1 MKLKYNLIAIA
12 LLGFSFSSCSDF
24 LEQNPQTDLS
34 ENDFYK
40 TADDILSAVNGAYS
54 SLQEGDIYGNWYVF
68 GEIPSDNTRNQ
79 LSGSVTTQNEF
90 DQFYIDTQNSMI
102 ASFWKAAYKVINR
115 TNTVLGRI
123 DGIEINA
130 ELANRYKLECKFI
143 RALMYF
149 NLVRVYGD
157 VPLVLK
163 EISISE
169 SYDILR
175 EPKENVYNQIIADLK
190 EAQGLPVSYS
200 TAEDGRATQG
210 AAKALLA
217 DVYMTL
223 HKYAEAETILAE
235 IINSGRYSLLENTPG
250 SLNIDGYKNVFSPVN
265 HNSKEGIFEIQ
276 FLKGGYGEGSNYA
289 NNFAPENSGTNV
301 VAVGGTGGNNIPEMD
316 IYNAYEEGDLRRDF
330 SMSLGYYDNRKN
342 NEWVES
348 RYVCKFMDVPYQN
361 NDASNNYPVIRY
373 AEVLLNYAEA
383 VYERDDAISDDD
395 LNISLNLV
403 RNRINKSMPKLSN
416 NLVTANGLNMREE
429 IRRERTVELFNEG
442 FRIDDL
448 KRWKTAETE
457 MPKDFL
463 GIKWTGTEYATKW
476 PNVSYAKNSDGYII
490 LETGRKWESK
500 HYLYPLPTD
509 QLQLNPNLKQ
519 NPGWG
524 E

>member
-102 ASFWKAAYKVINR
+102 ANFWKAAYKVINR
-115 TNTVLGRI
+115 TNTILGRI
-123 DGIEINA
+123 DGIEINT

-190 EAQGLPVSYS
+190 EAQDLPVSYS

-217 DVYMTL
+217 NVYMTL

-373 AEVLLNYAEA
+373 ADVILMYAEA
-383 VYERDDAISDDD
+383 
-395 LNISLNLV
+395 LNQ
-403 RNRINKSMPKLSN
+403 
-416 NLVTANGLNMREE
+416 NG
-429 IRRERTVELFNEG
+429 
-442 FRIDDL
+442 
-448 KRWKTAETE
+448 KTAEACKYLNMTRRRGFGYQTTE
-457 MPKDFL
+457 TSPVDLQTTDKAQFALMVDQERRVELAFENHRWFDL
-463 GIKWTGTEYATKW
+463 IR
-476 PNVSYAKNSDGYII
+476 
-490 LETGRKWESK
+490 TGRAVEVMRSKGFSLNETNLICPIPQKQIDVNPKLTQNDYRIESR
-500 HYLYPLPTD
+500 
-509 QLQLNPNLKQ
+509 N
-519 NPGWG
+519 
-524 E
+524 

>member
-40 TADDILSAVNGAYS
+40 TADDILSAVNGVYS

-102 ASFWKAAYKVINR
+102 ANFWKAAYKVINR

-123 DGIEINA
+123 DGIEINT

-175 EPKENVYNQIIADLK
+175 EPKENVYNQISADLK
-190 EAQGLPVSYS
+190 EAQDLPVSYS

-217 DVYMTL
+217 NVYMTL

-235 IINSGRYSLLENTPG
+235 IINSGQYSLLENTPG

-373 AEVLLNYAEA
+373 ADVILMYAEA
-383 VYERDDAISDDD
+383 
-395 LNISLNLV
+395 LNQ
-403 RNRINKSMPKLSN
+403 
-416 NLVTANGLNMREE
+416 NG
-429 IRRERTVELFNEG
+429 
-442 FRIDDL
+442 
-448 KRWKTAETE
+448 KTAEACKYLNMTRRRGFGYQTTE
-457 MPKDFL
+457 TSPVDLQTTDKAQFALMVEQERRVELAFENHRWFDL
-463 GIKWTGTEYATKW
+463 IR
-476 PNVSYAKNSDGYII
+476 
-490 LETGRKWESK
+490 TGRAVEVMKSKGFSLNETNLICPIPQKQIDVNPKLTQNDYRIESR
-500 HYLYPLPTD
+500 
-509 QLQLNPNLKQ
+509 N
-519 NPGWG
+519 
-524 E
+524 

>member
-102 ASFWKAAYKVINR
+102 ANFWKAAYKVINR
-115 TNTVLGRI
+115 TNTILGRI
-123 DGIEINA
+123 DGIEINTK
-130 ELANRYKLECKFI
+130 LANRYKLECKFI

-190 EAQGLPVSYS
+190 EAQDLPVSYS

-217 DVYMTL
+217 NVYMTL

-373 AEVLLNYAEA
+373 ADVILMYAEA
-383 VYERDDAISDDD
+383 
-395 LNISLNLV
+395 LNQ
-403 RNRINKSMPKLSN
+403 
-416 NLVTANGLNMREE
+416 NG
-429 IRRERTVELFNEG
+429 
-442 FRIDDL
+442 
-448 KRWKTAETE
+448 KTAEACKYLNMTRRRGFGYQTTE
-457 MPKDFL
+457 TSPVDLQTTDKAQFALMVEQERRVELAFENHRWFDL
-463 GIKWTGTEYATKW
+463 IR
-476 PNVSYAKNSDGYII
+476 
-490 LETGRKWESK
+490 TGRAVEVMRSKGFSLNETNLICPIPQKQIDVNPKLTQNDYRIESR
-500 HYLYPLPTD
+500 
-509 QLQLNPNLKQ
+509 N
-519 NPGWG
+519 
-524 E
+524 

>member
-217 DVYMTL
+217 NVYMTL

-373 AEVLLNYAEA
+373 ADVILMYAEA
-383 VYERDDAISDDD
+383 
-395 LNISLNLV
+395 LNQ
-403 RNRINKSMPKLSN
+403 
-416 NLVTANGLNMREE
+416 NG
-429 IRRERTVELFNEG
+429 
-442 FRIDDL
+442 
-448 KRWKTAETE
+448 KTAEACKYLNMTRRRGFGYQTTE
-457 MPKDFL
+457 TSPVDLQTTDKAQFALMVEQERRVELAFENHRWFDL
-463 GIKWTGTEYATKW
+463 IR
-476 PNVSYAKNSDGYII
+476 
-490 LETGRKWESK
+490 TGRAVEVMRSKGFSLNETNLICPIPQKQIDVNPKLTQNDYRIESR
-500 HYLYPLPTD
+500 
-509 QLQLNPNLKQ
+509 N
-519 NPGWG
+519 
-524 E
+524 

>member
-12 LLGFSFSSCSDF
+12 LLGFSISSCSDF

-102 ASFWKAAYKVINR
+102 ANFWKAAYKVINR
-115 TNTVLGRI
+115 TNTILGRI
-123 DGIEINA
+123 DGIEINT

-190 EAQGLPVSYS
+190 EAQDLPVSYS

-217 DVYMTL
+217 NVYMTL

-373 AEVLLNYAEA
+373 ADVILMYAEA
-383 VYERDDAISDDD
+383 
-395 LNISLNLV
+395 LNQ
-403 RNRINKSMPKLSN
+403 
-416 NLVTANGLNMREE
+416 NG
-429 IRRERTVELFNEG
+429 
-442 FRIDDL
+442 
-448 KRWKTAETE
+448 KTAEACKYLNMTRRRGFGYQTTE
-457 MPKDFL
+457 TSPVDLQTTDKAQFALMVEQERRVELAFENHRWFDL
-463 GIKWTGTEYATKW
+463 IR
-476 PNVSYAKNSDGYII
+476 
-490 LETGRKWESK
+490 TGRAVEVMRSKGFSLNETNLICPIPQKQIDVNPKLTQNDYRIESR
-500 HYLYPLPTD
+500 
-509 QLQLNPNLKQ
+509 N
-519 NPGWG
+519 
-524 E
+524 

>member
-40 TADDILSAVNGAYS
+40 TADDILSAVNGVYS

-102 ASFWKAAYKVINR
+102 ANFWKAAYKVINR

-123 DGIEINA
+123 DGIDINA
-130 ELANRYKLECKFI
+130 DLANRYKLECKFI

-190 EAQGLPVSYS
+190 EAQGLPVSYP

-348 RYVCKFMDVPYQN
+348 RYVCKYMDVPYQN

-373 AEVLLNYAEA
+373 ADVILMYAEA
-383 VYERDDAISDDD
+383 
-395 LNISLNLV
+395 LNQ
-403 RNRINKSMPKLSN
+403 
-416 NLVTANGLNMREE
+416 NG
-429 IRRERTVELFNEG
+429 
-442 FRIDDL
+442 
-448 KRWKTAETE
+448 KTAEACKYLNMTRRRGFGYQTTE
-457 MPKDFL
+457 TSPVDLQTTDKAQFSLMVEQERRVELAFENHRWFDL
-463 GIKWTGTEYATKW
+463 IR
-476 PNVSYAKNSDGYII
+476 
-490 LETGRKWESK
+490 TGRAVEVMRSKGFSLNETNLICPIPQKQIDVNPKLTQNDYRIESR
-500 HYLYPLPTD
+500 
-509 QLQLNPNLKQ
+509 N
-519 NPGWG
+519 
-524 E
+524 

>member
-12 LLGFSFSSCSDF
+12 LLGFSFSSCNDF

-54 SLQEGDIYGNWYVF
+54 SLQENDIYGNWYVF

-102 ASFWKAAYKVINR
+102 ANFWKAAYKVINR

-123 DGIEINA
+123 DGIDINA
-130 ELANRYKLECKFI
+130 DLANRYKLECKFI

-190 EAQGLPVSYS
+190 EAQGLPVSYP

-348 RYVCKFMDVPYQN
+348 RYVCKYMDVPYQN

-373 AEVLLNYAEA
+373 ADVILMYAEA
-383 VYERDDAISDDD
+383 
-395 LNISLNLV
+395 LNQ
-403 RNRINKSMPKLSN
+403 
-416 NLVTANGLNMREE
+416 NG
-429 IRRERTVELFNEG
+429 
-442 FRIDDL
+442 
-448 KRWKTAETE
+448 KTAEACKYLNMTRRRGFGYQTTE
-457 MPKDFL
+457 TSPVDLQTTDKAQFSLMVEQERRVELAFENHRWFDL
-463 GIKWTGTEYATKW
+463 IR
-476 PNVSYAKNSDGYII
+476 
-490 LETGRKWESK
+490 TGRAVEVMRSKGFSLNETNLICPIPQKQIDVNPKLTQNDYRIESR
-500 HYLYPLPTD
+500 
-509 QLQLNPNLKQ
+509 N
-519 NPGWG
+519 
-524 E
+524 

>member
-102 ASFWKAAYKVINR
+102 ANFWKAAYKVINR
-115 TNTVLGRI
+115 TNTILGRI
-123 DGIEINA
+123 DGIEINT

-190 EAQGLPVSYS
+190 EAQDLPVSYS

-217 DVYMTL
+217 NVYMTL

-330 SMSLGYYDNRKN
+330 SMPLGYYDNRKN

-373 AEVLLNYAEA
+373 ADVILMYAEA
-383 VYERDDAISDDD
+383 
-395 LNISLNLV
+395 LNQ
-403 RNRINKSMPKLSN
+403 
-416 NLVTANGLNMREE
+416 NG
-429 IRRERTVELFNEG
+429 
-442 FRIDDL
+442 
-448 KRWKTAETE
+448 KTAEACKYLNMTRRRGFGYQTTE
-457 MPKDFL
+457 TSPVDLQTTDKAQFALMVEQERRVELAFENHRWFDL
-463 GIKWTGTEYATKW
+463 IR
-476 PNVSYAKNSDGYII
+476 
-490 LETGRKWESK
+490 TGRAVEVMRSKGFSLNETNLICPIPQKQIDVNPKLTQNDYRIESR
-500 HYLYPLPTD
+500 
-509 QLQLNPNLKQ
+509 N
-519 NPGWG
+519 
-524 E
+524 

>member
-102 ASFWKAAYKVINR
+102 ANFWKAAYKVINR
-115 TNTVLGRI
+115 TNTILGRI
-123 DGIEINA
+123 DGIEINT

-190 EAQGLPVSYS
+190 EAQDLPVSYS

-210 AAKALLA
+210 ATKALLA
-217 DVYMTL
+217 NVYMTL

-373 AEVLLNYAEA
+373 ADVILMYAEA
-383 VYERDDAISDDD
+383 
-395 LNISLNLV
+395 LNQ
-403 RNRINKSMPKLSN
+403 
-416 NLVTANGLNMREE
+416 NG
-429 IRRERTVELFNEG
+429 
-442 FRIDDL
+442 
-448 KRWKTAETE
+448 KTAEACKYLNMTRRRGFGYQTTE
-457 MPKDFL
+457 TSPVDLQTTDKAQFALMVEQERRVELAFENHRWFDL
-463 GIKWTGTEYATKW
+463 IR
-476 PNVSYAKNSDGYII
+476 
-490 LETGRKWESK
+490 TGRAVEVMRSKGFSLNETNLICPIPQKQIDVNPKLTQNDYRIESR
-500 HYLYPLPTD
+500 
-509 QLQLNPNLKQ
+509 N
-519 NPGWG
+519 
-524 E
+524 

>member
-54 SLQEGDIYGNWYVF
+54 SLQENDIYGNWYVF

-102 ASFWKAAYKVINR
+102 ANFWKAAYKTINR

-163 EISISE
+163 EIGISE

-175 EPKENVYNQIIADLK
+175 EPKENVYNQIISDLK
-190 EAQGLPVSYS
+190 EAQALPVSYS

-217 DVYMTL
+217 EVYMTL

-250 SLNIDGYKNVFSPVN
+250 SLNIDGYKDVFSPIN

-276 FLKGGYGEGSNYA
+276 FLKGGYEEGSNYT

-373 AEVLLNYAEA
+373 ADVILMYAEA
-383 VYERDDAISDDD
+383 
-395 LNISLNLV
+395 LNQ
-403 RNRINKSMPKLSN
+403 
-416 NLVTANGLNMREE
+416 NG
-429 IRRERTVELFNEG
+429 
-442 FRIDDL
+442 
-448 KRWKTAETE
+448 KTAEACKYLNMTRRRGFGYQTTE
-457 MPKDFL
+457 TSPVDLQTTDKAQFALMVEQERRVELAFENHRWFDL
-463 GIKWTGTEYATKW
+463 IR
-476 PNVSYAKNSDGYII
+476 
-490 LETGRKWESK
+490 TGRAVEVMKSKGFSLNETNLICPIPQKQIDVNPKLTQNDYKIESR
-500 HYLYPLPTD
+500 
-509 QLQLNPNLKQ
+509 N
-519 NPGWG
+519 
-524 E
+524 

>member
-102 ASFWKAAYKVINR
+102 ANFWKAAYKVINR
-115 TNTVLGRI
+115 TNTILGRI
-123 DGIEINA
+123 DGIEINT

-373 AEVLLNYAEA
+373 ADVILMYAEA
-383 VYERDDAISDDD
+383 
-395 LNISLNLV
+395 LNQ
-403 RNRINKSMPKLSN
+403 
-416 NLVTANGLNMREE
+416 NG
-429 IRRERTVELFNEG
+429 
-442 FRIDDL
+442 
-448 KRWKTAETE
+448 KTAEACKYLNMTRRRGFGYQTTE
-457 MPKDFL
+457 TSPVDLQTTDKAQFALMVEQERRVELAFENHRWFDL
-463 GIKWTGTEYATKW
+463 IR
-476 PNVSYAKNSDGYII
+476 
-490 LETGRKWESK
+490 TGRAVEVMKSKGFSLNETNLICPIPQKQIDVNPKLTQNDYKIESR
-500 HYLYPLPTD
+500 
-509 QLQLNPNLKQ
+509 N
-519 NPGWG
+519 
-524 E
+524 

>member
-12 LLGFSFSSCSDF
+12 LLGFSFSSCSDI

-102 ASFWKAAYKVINR
+102 ANFWKAAYKVINR
-115 TNTVLGRI
+115 TNTILGRI
-123 DGIEINA
+123 DGIEINT

-190 EAQGLPVSYS
+190 EAQDLPVSYS

-217 DVYMTL
+217 NVYMTL

-373 AEVLLNYAEA
+373 ADVILMYAEA
-383 VYERDDAISDDD
+383 
-395 LNISLNLV
+395 LNQ
-403 RNRINKSMPKLSN
+403 
-416 NLVTANGLNMREE
+416 NG
-429 IRRERTVELFNEG
+429 
-442 FRIDDL
+442 
-448 KRWKTAETE
+448 KTAEACKYLNMTRRRGFGYQTTE
-457 MPKDFL
+457 TSPVDLQTTDKAQFALMVEQERRVELAFENHRWFDL
-463 GIKWTGTEYATKW
+463 IR
-476 PNVSYAKNSDGYII
+476 
-490 LETGRKWESK
+490 TGRAVEVMRSKGFSLNETNLICPIPQKQIDVNPKLTQNDYRIESR
-500 HYLYPLPTD
+500 
-509 QLQLNPNLKQ
+509 N
-519 NPGWG
+519 
-524 E
+524 

>member
-54 SLQEGDIYGNWYVF
+54 SLQAGDIYGNRYVF
-68 GEIPSDNTRNQ
+68 GATPSDNTPNQ

-102 ASFWKAAYKVINR
+102 ANFWKAAYKVINR
-115 TNTVLGRI
+115 TNTILGRI
-123 DGIEINA
+123 DGIEINT

-190 EAQGLPVSYS
+190 EAQDLPVSYS

-217 DVYMTL
+217 NVYMTL

-373 AEVLLNYAEA
+373 ADVILMYAEA
-383 VYERDDAISDDD
+383 
-395 LNISLNLV
+395 LNQ
-403 RNRINKSMPKLSN
+403 
-416 NLVTANGLNMREE
+416 NG
-429 IRRERTVELFNEG
+429 
-442 FRIDDL
+442 
-448 KRWKTAETE
+448 KTAEACKYLNMTRRRGFGYQTTE
-457 MPKDFL
+457 TSPVDLQTTDKAQFALMVEQERRVELAFENHRWFDL
-463 GIKWTGTEYATKW
+463 IR
-476 PNVSYAKNSDGYII
+476 
-490 LETGRKWESK
+490 TGRAVEVMRSKGFSLNETNLICPIPQKQIDVNPKLTQNDYRIESR
-500 HYLYPLPTD
+500 
-509 QLQLNPNLKQ
+509 N
-519 NPGWG
+519 
-524 E
+524 

>member
-40 TADDILSAVNGAYS
+40 TADDILSAVNGVYS

-102 ASFWKAAYKVINR
+102 ANFWKAAYKVINR

-123 DGIEINA
+123 DGIEINT

-190 EAQGLPVSYS
+190 EAQDLPVSYS

-217 DVYMTL
+217 NVYMTL

-235 IINSGRYSLLENTPG
+235 IINSGQYSLLENTPG

-373 AEVLLNYAEA
+373 ADVILMYAEA
-383 VYERDDAISDDD
+383 
-395 LNISLNLV
+395 LNQ
-403 RNRINKSMPKLSN
+403 
-416 NLVTANGLNMREE
+416 NG
-429 IRRERTVELFNEG
+429 
-442 FRIDDL
+442 
-448 KRWKTAETE
+448 KTAEACKYLNMTRRRGFGYQTTE
-457 MPKDFL
+457 TSPVDLQTTDKAQFALMVEQERRVELAFENHRWFDL
-463 GIKWTGTEYATKW
+463 IR
-476 PNVSYAKNSDGYII
+476 
-490 LETGRKWESK
+490 TGRAVEVMRSKGFSLNETNLICPIPQKQIDVNPKLTQNDYRIESR
-500 HYLYPLPTD
+500 
-509 QLQLNPNLKQ
+509 N
-519 NPGWG
+519 
-524 E
+524 

>member
-68 GEIPSDNTRNQ
+68 GEIPSDKTRNQ

-102 ASFWKAAYKVINR
+102 ANFWKAAYKVINR
-115 TNTVLGRI
+115 TNTILGRI
-123 DGIEINA
+123 DGIEINT

-190 EAQGLPVSYS
+190 EAQDLPVSYS

-217 DVYMTL
+217 NVYMTL

-373 AEVLLNYAEA
+373 ADVILMYAEA
-383 VYERDDAISDDD
+383 
-395 LNISLNLV
+395 LNQ
-403 RNRINKSMPKLSN
+403 
-416 NLVTANGLNMREE
+416 NG
-429 IRRERTVELFNEG
+429 
-442 FRIDDL
+442 
-448 KRWKTAETE
+448 KTAEACKYLNMTRRRGFGYQTTE
-457 MPKDFL
+457 TSPVDLQTTDKAQFALMVEQERRVELAFENHRWFDL
-463 GIKWTGTEYATKW
+463 IR
-476 PNVSYAKNSDGYII
+476 
-490 LETGRKWESK
+490 TGRAVEVMRSKGFSLNETNLICPIPQKQIDVNPKLTQNDYRIESR
-500 HYLYPLPTD
+500 
-509 QLQLNPNLKQ
+509 N
-519 NPGWG
+519 
-524 E
+524 

>member
-40 TADDILSAVNGAYS
+40 TADDILSAVNGVYS

-102 ASFWKAAYKVINR
+102 ANFWKAAYKVINR

-123 DGIEINA
+123 DGIEINT

-190 EAQGLPVSYS
+190 EAQDLPVSYS
-200 TAEDGRATQG
+200 KAEDGRATQG

-217 DVYMTL
+217 NVYMTL

-373 AEVLLNYAEA
+373 ADVILMYAEA
-383 VYERDDAISDDD
+383 
-395 LNISLNLV
+395 LNQ
-403 RNRINKSMPKLSN
+403 
-416 NLVTANGLNMREE
+416 NG
-429 IRRERTVELFNEG
+429 
-442 FRIDDL
+442 
-448 KRWKTAETE
+448 KTAEACKYLNMTRRRGFGYQTTE
-457 MPKDFL
+457 TSPVDLQTTDKAQFALMVEQERRVELAFENHRWFDL
-463 GIKWTGTEYATKW
+463 IR
-476 PNVSYAKNSDGYII
+476 
-490 LETGRKWESK
+490 TGRAVEVMRSKGFSLNETNLICPIPQKQIDVNPKLTQNDYRIESR
-500 HYLYPLPTD
+500 
-509 QLQLNPNLKQ
+509 N
-519 NPGWG
+519 
-524 E
+524 

>member
-40 TADDILSAVNGAYS
+40 TADDILSAVNGVYS

-102 ASFWKAAYKVINR
+102 ANFWKAAYKVINR

-123 DGIEINA
+123 DGIEINT

-190 EAQGLPVSYS
+190 EAQDLPVSYS

-217 DVYMTL
+217 NVYMTL

-348 RYVCKFMDVPYQN
+348 RYVCKLMDVPYQN

-373 AEVLLNYAEA
+373 ADVILMYAEA
-383 VYERDDAISDDD
+383 
-395 LNISLNLV
+395 LNQ
-403 RNRINKSMPKLSN
+403 
-416 NLVTANGLNMREE
+416 NG
-429 IRRERTVELFNEG
+429 
-442 FRIDDL
+442 
-448 KRWKTAETE
+448 KTAEACKYLNMTRRRGFGYQTTE
-457 MPKDFL
+457 TSPVDLQTTDKAQFALMVEQERRVELAFENHRWFDL
-463 GIKWTGTEYATKW
+463 IR
-476 PNVSYAKNSDGYII
+476 
-490 LETGRKWESK
+490 TGRAVEVMRSKGFSLNETNLICPIPQKQIDVNPKLTQNDYRIESR
-500 HYLYPLPTD
+500 
-509 QLQLNPNLKQ
+509 N
-519 NPGWG
+519 
-524 E
+524 

>member
-1 MKLKYNLIAIA
+1 MKTISTKR
-12 LLGFSFSSCSDF
+12 
-24 LEQNPQTDLS
+24 
-34 ENDFYK
+34 
-40 TADDILSAVNGAYS
+40 DDILSAVNGVYS

-102 ASFWKAAYKVINR
+102 ANFWKAAYKVINR

-123 DGIEINA
+123 DGIEINT

-190 EAQGLPVSYS
+190 EAQDLPVSYS

-217 DVYMTL
+217 NVYMTL

-373 AEVLLNYAEA
+373 ADVILMYAEA
-383 VYERDDAISDDD
+383 
-395 LNISLNLV
+395 LNQ
-403 RNRINKSMPKLSN
+403 
-416 NLVTANGLNMREE
+416 NG
-429 IRRERTVELFNEG
+429 
-442 FRIDDL
+442 
-448 KRWKTAETE
+448 KTAEACKYLNMTRRRGFGYQTTE
-457 MPKDFL
+457 TSPVDLQTTDKAQFALMVEQERRVELAFENHRWFDL
-463 GIKWTGTEYATKW
+463 IR
-476 PNVSYAKNSDGYII
+476 
-490 LETGRKWESK
+490 TGRAVEVMRSKGFSLNETNLICPIPQKQIDVNPKLTQNDYRIESR
-500 HYLYPLPTD
+500 
-509 QLQLNPNLKQ
+509 N
-519 NPGWG
+519 
-524 E
+524 

>member
-40 TADDILSAVNGAYS
+40 TADDILSAVNGVYS

-102 ASFWKAAYKVINR
+102 ANFWKAAYKVINR

-123 DGIEINA
+123 DGIEINT

-190 EAQGLPVSYS
+190 EAQDLPVSYS

-217 DVYMTL
+217 NVYMTL

-235 IINSGRYSLLENTPG
+235 IINSGQYSLLENTPG

-373 AEVLLNYAEA
+373 ADVILMYAEA
-383 VYERDDAISDDD
+383 
-395 LNISLNLV
+395 LNQ
-403 RNRINKSMPKLSN
+403 
-416 NLVTANGLNMREE
+416 NG
-429 IRRERTVELFNEG
+429 
-442 FRIDDL
+442 
-448 KRWKTAETE
+448 KTAEACKYLNMTRRRGFGYQTTE
-457 MPKDFL
+457 TSSVDLQTTDKAQFALMVEQERRVELAFENHRWFDL
-463 GIKWTGTEYATKW
+463 IR
-476 PNVSYAKNSDGYII
+476 
-490 LETGRKWESK
+490 TGRAVEVMRSKGFSLNETNLICPIPQKQIDVNPKLTQNDYRIESR
-500 HYLYPLPTD
+500 
-509 QLQLNPNLKQ
+509 N
-519 NPGWG
+519 
-524 E
+524 

>member
-24 LEQNPQTDLS
+24 LEQNPQTNLS

-102 ASFWKAAYKVINR
+102 ANFWKAAYKVINR
-115 TNTVLGRI
+115 TNTILGRI
-123 DGIEINA
+123 DGIEINT

-190 EAQGLPVSYS
+190 EAQDLPVSYS

-217 DVYMTL
+217 NVYMTL

-373 AEVLLNYAEA
+373 ADVILMYAEA
-383 VYERDDAISDDD
+383 
-395 LNISLNLV
+395 LNQ
-403 RNRINKSMPKLSN
+403 
-416 NLVTANGLNMREE
+416 NG
-429 IRRERTVELFNEG
+429 
-442 FRIDDL
+442 
-448 KRWKTAETE
+448 KTAEACKYLNMTRRRGFGYQTTE
-457 MPKDFL
+457 TSPVDLQTTDKAQFALMVEQERRVELAFENHRWFDL
-463 GIKWTGTEYATKW
+463 IR
-476 PNVSYAKNSDGYII
+476 
-490 LETGRKWESK
+490 TGRAVEVMRSKGFSLNETNLICPIPQKQIDVNPKLTQNDYRIESR
-500 HYLYPLPTD
+500 
-509 QLQLNPNLKQ
+509 N
-519 NPGWG
+519 
-524 E
+524 

>member
-40 TADDILSAVNGAYS
+40 TADDILSAVNGVYS

-102 ASFWKAAYKVINR
+102 ANFWKAAYKVINR

-123 DGIEINA
+123 DGIEINT

-190 EAQGLPVSYS
+190 EAQDLPVSYS

-217 DVYMTL
+217 NVYMTL

-373 AEVLLNYAEA
+373 ADVILMYAEA
-383 VYERDDAISDDD
+383 
-395 LNISLNLV
+395 LNQ
-403 RNRINKSMPKLSN
+403 
-416 NLVTANGLNMREE
+416 NG
-429 IRRERTVELFNEG
+429 
-442 FRIDDL
+442 
-448 KRWKTAETE
+448 KTAEACKYLNMTRRRGFGYQTTE
-457 MPKDFL
+457 TSPVDLQTTDKAQFALMVEQERRVELAFENHRWFDL
-463 GIKWTGTEYATKW
+463 IR
-476 PNVSYAKNSDGYII
+476 
-490 LETGRKWESK
+490 TGRAVEVMRSKGFSLNETNLICPIPQKQIDVNPKLTQNDYRIESR
-500 HYLYPLPTD
+500 T
-509 QLQLNPNLKQ
+509 
-519 NPGWG
+519 
-524 E
+524 

>member
-40 TADDILSAVNGAYS
+40 TADDILSAVNGVYS

-102 ASFWKAAYKVINR
+102 ANFWKAAYKVINR

-123 DGIEINA
+123 DGIEINT

-190 EAQGLPVSYS
+190 EAQDLPVSYS

-217 DVYMTL
+217 NVYMTL
-223 HKYAEAETILAE
+223 HKYAEAETILTE

-373 AEVLLNYAEA
+373 ADVILMYAEA
-383 VYERDDAISDDD
+383 
-395 LNISLNLV
+395 LNQ
-403 RNRINKSMPKLSN
+403 
-416 NLVTANGLNMREE
+416 NG
-429 IRRERTVELFNEG
+429 
-442 FRIDDL
+442 
-448 KRWKTAETE
+448 KTAEACKYLNMTRRRGFGYQTTE
-457 MPKDFL
+457 TSPVDLQTTDKAQFALMVEQERRVELAFENHRWFDL
-463 GIKWTGTEYATKW
+463 IR
-476 PNVSYAKNSDGYII
+476 
-490 LETGRKWESK
+490 TGRAVEVMRSKGFSLNETNLICPIPQKQIDVNPKLTQNDYRIESR
-500 HYLYPLPTD
+500 
-509 QLQLNPNLKQ
+509 N
-519 NPGWG
+519 
-524 E
+524 

>member
-102 ASFWKAAYKVINR
+102 ANFWKAAYKVINR
-115 TNTVLGRI
+115 TNTILGRI
-123 DGIEINA
+123 DGIEINT

-190 EAQGLPVSYS
+190 EAQDLPVSYS

-217 DVYMTL
+217 NVYMTL

-373 AEVLLNYAEA
+373 ADVILMYAEA
-383 VYERDDAISDDD
+383 
-395 LNISLNLV
+395 LNQ
-403 RNRINKSMPKLSN
+403 
-416 NLVTANGLNMREE
+416 NG
-429 IRRERTVELFNEG
+429 
-442 FRIDDL
+442 
-448 KRWKTAETE
+448 KTAEACKYLNMTRRRGFGYQTTE
-457 MPKDFL
+457 TSPVDLQTTDKAQFALMVEQERRVELAFENHRWFDL
-463 GIKWTGTEYATKW
+463 IR
-476 PNVSYAKNSDGYII
+476 
-490 LETGRKWESK
+490 TGRAVEVMRSKGFSLNETNLSCPIPQKQIDVNPKLTQNDYRIESR
-500 HYLYPLPTD
+500 
-509 QLQLNPNLKQ
+509 N
-519 NPGWG
+519 
-524 E
+524 

>member
-40 TADDILSAVNGAYS
+40 TADDILSAGNGAYS

-250 SLNIDGYKNVFSPVN
+250 SLNIDGYKNVVSPVN

-373 AEVLLNYAEA
+373 ADVILMYAEA
-383 VYERDDAISDDD
+383 
-395 LNISLNLV
+395 LNQ
-403 RNRINKSMPKLSN
+403 
-416 NLVTANGLNMREE
+416 NG
-429 IRRERTVELFNEG
+429 
-442 FRIDDL
+442 
-448 KRWKTAETE
+448 KTAEACKYLNMTRRRGFGYQTTE
-457 MPKDFL
+457 TSPVDLQTTDKAQFALMVEQERRVELAFENHRWFDL
-463 GIKWTGTEYATKW
+463 IR
-476 PNVSYAKNSDGYII
+476 
-490 LETGRKWESK
+490 TGRAVEVMKSKGFSLNETNLICPIPQKQIDVNPKLTQNDYKIESR
-500 HYLYPLPTD
+500 
-509 QLQLNPNLKQ
+509 N
-519 NPGWG
+519 
-524 E
+524 

>member
-12 LLGFSFSSCSDF
+12 CLGFSFSSCSDF

-40 TADDILSAVNGAYS
+40 TADDIASAVNGAYS
-54 SLQEGDIYGNWYVF
+54 SLQESDIYGNWYVF

-102 ASFWKAAYKVINR
+102 ANFWKATYKVINR

-169 SYDILR
+169 SYEILR

-223 HKYAEAETILAE
+223 HKYTEAETILAE

-373 AEVLLNYAEA
+373 ADVILMYAEA
-383 VYERDDAISDDD
+383 
-395 LNISLNLV
+395 LNQ
-403 RNRINKSMPKLSN
+403 
-416 NLVTANGLNMREE
+416 NG
-429 IRRERTVELFNEG
+429 
-442 FRIDDL
+442 
-448 KRWKTAETE
+448 KTAEACKYLNMTRRRGFGYQTTE
-457 MPKDFL
+457 TSPVDLQTTDKAQFALMVEQERRVELAFENHRWFDL
-463 GIKWTGTEYATKW
+463 IR
-476 PNVSYAKNSDGYII
+476 
-490 LETGRKWESK
+490 TGRAVEVMKSK
-500 HYLYPLPTD
+500 GFS
-509 QLQLNPNLKQ
+509 LNETNLICPIPQKQ
-519 NPGWG
+519 IDVNPKLTQNDYRI
-524 E
+524 EPRN

>member
-79 LSGSVTTQNEF
+79 LSGSATTQNEF

-102 ASFWKAAYKVINR
+102 ANFWKAAYKVINR
-115 TNTVLGRI
+115 TNTILGRI
-123 DGIEINA
+123 DGIEINT

-190 EAQGLPVSYS
+190 EAQDLPVSYS

-217 DVYMTL
+217 NVYMTL

-373 AEVLLNYAEA
+373 ADVILMYAEA
-383 VYERDDAISDDD
+383 
-395 LNISLNLV
+395 LNQ
-403 RNRINKSMPKLSN
+403 
-416 NLVTANGLNMREE
+416 NG
-429 IRRERTVELFNEG
+429 
-442 FRIDDL
+442 
-448 KRWKTAETE
+448 KTAEACKYLNMTRRRGFGYQTTE
-457 MPKDFL
+457 TSPVDLQTTDKAQFALMVEQERRVELAFENHRWFDL
-463 GIKWTGTEYATKW
+463 IR
-476 PNVSYAKNSDGYII
+476 
-490 LETGRKWESK
+490 TGRAVEVMRSKGFSLNETNLICPIPQKQIDVNPKLTQNDYRIESR
-500 HYLYPLPTD
+500 
-509 QLQLNPNLKQ
+509 N
-519 NPGWG
+519 
-524 E
+524 

>member
-102 ASFWKAAYKVINR
+102 ANFWKAAYKVINR
-115 TNTVLGRI
+115 TNTILGRI
-123 DGIEINA
+123 DGIEIST

-190 EAQGLPVSYS
+190 EAQDLPVSYS

-217 DVYMTL
+217 NVYMTL

-373 AEVLLNYAEA
+373 ADVILMYAEA
-383 VYERDDAISDDD
+383 
-395 LNISLNLV
+395 LNQ
-403 RNRINKSMPKLSN
+403 
-416 NLVTANGLNMREE
+416 NG
-429 IRRERTVELFNEG
+429 
-442 FRIDDL
+442 
-448 KRWKTAETE
+448 KTAEACKYLNMTRRRGFGYQTTE
-457 MPKDFL
+457 TSPVDLQTTDKAQFALMVEQERRVELAFENHRWFDL
-463 GIKWTGTEYATKW
+463 IR
-476 PNVSYAKNSDGYII
+476 
-490 LETGRKWESK
+490 TGRAVEVMRSKGFSLNETNLICPIPQKQIDVNPKLTQNDYRIESR
-500 HYLYPLPTD
+500 
-509 QLQLNPNLKQ
+509 N
-519 NPGWG
+519 
-524 E
+524 

>member
-54 SLQEGDIYGNWYVF
+54 SLQEGDVYGNWYVF

-102 ASFWKAAYKVINR
+102 ANFWKAAYKVINR
-115 TNTVLGRI
+115 TNTILGRI
-123 DGIEINA
+123 DGIEINT

-235 IINSGRYSLLENTPG
+235 IINSGRYGLLENTPG

-373 AEVLLNYAEA
+373 ADVILMYAEA
-383 VYERDDAISDDD
+383 
-395 LNISLNLV
+395 LNQ
-403 RNRINKSMPKLSN
+403 
-416 NLVTANGLNMREE
+416 NG
-429 IRRERTVELFNEG
+429 
-442 FRIDDL
+442 
-448 KRWKTAETE
+448 KTAEACKYLNMTRRRGFGYQTTE
-457 MPKDFL
+457 TSPVDLQTTDKAQFALMVEQERRVELAFENHRWFDL
-463 GIKWTGTEYATKW
+463 IR
-476 PNVSYAKNSDGYII
+476 
-490 LETGRKWESK
+490 TGRAVEVMKSKGFSLNETNLICPIPQKQIDVNPKLTQNDYKIESR
-500 HYLYPLPTD
+500 
-509 QLQLNPNLKQ
+509 N
-519 NPGWG
+519 
-524 E
+524 

>member
-40 TADDILSAVNGAYS
+40 TADDILSAVNGVYS

-102 ASFWKAAYKVINR
+102 ANFWKAAYKVINR

-123 DGIEINA
+123 DGIEINT

-190 EAQGLPVSYS
+190 EAQDLPVSYS

-217 DVYMTL
+217 NVYMTL

-235 IINSGRYSLLENTPG
+235 IINSGQYSLLENTPG

-265 HNSKEGIFEIQ
+265 HNSEEGIFEIQ

-373 AEVLLNYAEA
+373 ADVILMYAEA
-383 VYERDDAISDDD
+383 
-395 LNISLNLV
+395 LNQ
-403 RNRINKSMPKLSN
+403 
-416 NLVTANGLNMREE
+416 NG
-429 IRRERTVELFNEG
+429 
-442 FRIDDL
+442 
-448 KRWKTAETE
+448 KTAEACKYLNMTRRRGFGYQTTE
-457 MPKDFL
+457 TSPVDLQTTDKAQFALMVEQERRVELAFENHRWFDL
-463 GIKWTGTEYATKW
+463 IR
-476 PNVSYAKNSDGYII
+476 
-490 LETGRKWESK
+490 TGRAVEVMKSKGFSLNETNLICPIPQKQIDVNPKLTQNDYRIESR
-500 HYLYPLPTD
+500 
-509 QLQLNPNLKQ
+509 N
-519 NPGWG
+519 
-524 E
+524 

>member
-54 SLQEGDIYGNWYVF
+54 SLQEGDVYGNWYVF

-235 IINSGRYSLLENTPG
+235 IINSGRYGLLENTPG

-373 AEVLLNYAEA
+373 ADVILMYAEA
-383 VYERDDAISDDD
+383 
-395 LNISLNLV
+395 LNQ
-403 RNRINKSMPKLSN
+403 
-416 NLVTANGLNMREE
+416 NG
-429 IRRERTVELFNEG
+429 
-442 FRIDDL
+442 
-448 KRWKTAETE
+448 KTAEACKYLNMTRRRGFGYQTTE
-457 MPKDFL
+457 TSPVDLQTTDKAQFALMVEQERRVELAFENHRWFDL
-463 GIKWTGTEYATKW
+463 IR
-476 PNVSYAKNSDGYII
+476 
-490 LETGRKWESK
+490 TGRAVEVMKSK
-500 HYLYPLPTD
+500 GFS
-509 QLQLNPNLKQ
+509 LNETNLICPIPQKQ
-519 NPGWG
+519 IDVNPKLT
-524 E
+524 

>member
-102 ASFWKAAYKVINR
+102 ANFWKAAYKVINR
-115 TNTVLGRI
+115 TNTILGRI
-123 DGIEINA
+123 DGIEINT

-163 EISISE
+163 ELSISE

-190 EAQGLPVSYS
+190 EAQDLPVSYS

-217 DVYMTL
+217 NVYMTL

-373 AEVLLNYAEA
+373 ADVILMYAEA
-383 VYERDDAISDDD
+383 
-395 LNISLNLV
+395 LNQ
-403 RNRINKSMPKLSN
+403 
-416 NLVTANGLNMREE
+416 NG
-429 IRRERTVELFNEG
+429 
-442 FRIDDL
+442 
-448 KRWKTAETE
+448 KTAEACKYLNMTRRRGFGYQTTE
-457 MPKDFL
+457 TSPVDLQTTDKAQFALMVEQERRVELAFENHRWFDL
-463 GIKWTGTEYATKW
+463 IR
-476 PNVSYAKNSDGYII
+476 
-490 LETGRKWESK
+490 TGRAVEVMRSKGFSLNETNLICPIPQKQIDVNPILTQNDYRIESR
-500 HYLYPLPTD
+500 
-509 QLQLNPNLKQ
+509 N
-519 NPGWG
+519 
-524 E
+524 

>member
-40 TADDILSAVNGAYS
+40 TADDILSAVNGVYS

-102 ASFWKAAYKVINR
+102 ANFWKAAYKVINR

-123 DGIEINA
+123 DGIEINT

-157 VPLVLK
+157 VPLILK

-190 EAQGLPVSYS
+190 EAQDLPVSYS
-200 TAEDGRATQG
+200 TAEDGRVTQG

-217 DVYMTL
+217 NVYMTL

-235 IINSGRYSLLENTPG
+235 IINSGQYSLLENTPG

-373 AEVLLNYAEA
+373 ADVILMYAEA
-383 VYERDDAISDDD
+383 
-395 LNISLNLV
+395 LNQ
-403 RNRINKSMPKLSN
+403 
-416 NLVTANGLNMREE
+416 NG
-429 IRRERTVELFNEG
+429 
-442 FRIDDL
+442 
-448 KRWKTAETE
+448 KTAEACKYLNMTRRRGFGYQTTE
-457 MPKDFL
+457 TSPVDLQTTDKAQFALMVEQERRVELAFENHRWFDL
-463 GIKWTGTEYATKW
+463 IR
-476 PNVSYAKNSDGYII
+476 
-490 LETGRKWESK
+490 TGRAVEVMRSKGFSLNETNLICPIPQKQIDVNPKLTQNDYRIESR
-500 HYLYPLPTD
+500 
-509 QLQLNPNLKQ
+509 N
-519 NPGWG
+519 
-524 E
+524 

>member
-102 ASFWKAAYKVINR
+102 ANFWKAAYKVINR
-115 TNTVLGRI
+115 TNTILGRI
-123 DGIEINA
+123 DGIEINT

-190 EAQGLPVSYS
+190 EAQDLPVSYS

-373 AEVLLNYAEA
+373 ADVILMYAEA
-383 VYERDDAISDDD
+383 
-395 LNISLNLV
+395 LNQ
-403 RNRINKSMPKLSN
+403 
-416 NLVTANGLNMREE
+416 NG
-429 IRRERTVELFNEG
+429 
-442 FRIDDL
+442 
-448 KRWKTAETE
+448 KTAEACKYLNMTRRRGFGYQTTE
-457 MPKDFL
+457 TSPVDLQTTDKAQFALMVEQERRVELAFENHRWFDL
-463 GIKWTGTEYATKW
+463 IR
-476 PNVSYAKNSDGYII
+476 
-490 LETGRKWESK
+490 TGRAVEVMRSKGFSLNETNLICPIPQKQIDVNPKLTQNDYRIESR
-500 HYLYPLPTD
+500 
-509 QLQLNPNLKQ
+509 N
-519 NPGWG
+519 
-524 E
+524 

>member
-40 TADDILSAVNGAYS
+40 TADDILSAVNGVYS

-102 ASFWKAAYKVINR
+102 ANFWKAAYKVINR

-123 DGIEINA
+123 DGIEINT

-190 EAQGLPVSYS
+190 EAQDLPVSYS

-217 DVYMTL
+217 NVYMTL

-235 IINSGRYSLLENTPG
+235 IINSGQYSLLENTPG

-373 AEVLLNYAEA
+373 ADVILIYAEA
-383 VYERDDAISDDD
+383 
-395 LNISLNLV
+395 LNQ
-403 RNRINKSMPKLSN
+403 
-416 NLVTANGLNMREE
+416 NG
-429 IRRERTVELFNEG
+429 
-442 FRIDDL
+442 
-448 KRWKTAETE
+448 KTAEACKYLNMTRRRGFGYQTTE
-457 MPKDFL
+457 TSPVDLQTTDKAQFALMVEQERRVELAFENHRWFDL
-463 GIKWTGTEYATKW
+463 IR
-476 PNVSYAKNSDGYII
+476 
-490 LETGRKWESK
+490 TGRAVEVMKSKGFSLNETNLICPIPQKQIDVNPKLTQNDYRIESR
-500 HYLYPLPTD
+500 
-509 QLQLNPNLKQ
+509 N
-519 NPGWG
+519 
-524 E
+524 

>member
-1 MKLKYNLIAIA
+1 
-12 LLGFSFSSCSDF
+12 
-24 LEQNPQTDLS
+24 
-34 ENDFYK
+34 
-40 TADDILSAVNGAYS
+40 
-54 SLQEGDIYGNWYVF
+54 
-68 GEIPSDNTRNQ
+68 
-79 LSGSVTTQNEF
+79 
-90 DQFYIDTQNSMI
+90 MI
-102 ASFWKAAYKVINR
+102 ANFWKAAYKVINR

-123 DGIEINA
+123 DGIEINT

-190 EAQGLPVSYS
+190 EAQDLPVSYS

-217 DVYMTL
+217 NVYMTL

-235 IINSGRYSLLENTPG
+235 IINSGQYSLLENTPG

-373 AEVLLNYAEA
+373 ADVILMYAEA
-383 VYERDDAISDDD
+383 
-395 LNISLNLV
+395 LNQ
-403 RNRINKSMPKLSN
+403 
-416 NLVTANGLNMREE
+416 NG
-429 IRRERTVELFNEG
+429 
-442 FRIDDL
+442 
-448 KRWKTAETE
+448 KTAEACKYLNMTRRRGFGYQTTE
-457 MPKDFL
+457 TSPVDLQTTDKAQFALMVEQERRVELAFENHRWFDL
-463 GIKWTGTEYATKW
+463 IR
-476 PNVSYAKNSDGYII
+476 
-490 LETGRKWESK
+490 TGRAVEVMKSKGFSLNETNLICPIPQKQIDVNPKLTQNDYRIESR
-500 HYLYPLPTD
+500 
-509 QLQLNPNLKQ
+509 N
-519 NPGWG
+519 
-524 E
+524 

>member
-40 TADDILSAVNGAYS
+40 TADDILSAVNGVYS

-102 ASFWKAAYKVINR
+102 ANFWKAAYKVINR

-123 DGIEINA
+123 DGIEINT

-190 EAQGLPVSYS
+190 EAQDLPVSYS

-217 DVYMTL
+217 NVYMTL

-235 IINSGRYSLLENTPG
+235 IINSGQYSLLENTPG

-348 RYVCKFMDVPYQN
+348 RYVRKFMDVPYQN

-373 AEVLLNYAEA
+373 ADVILMYAEA
-383 VYERDDAISDDD
+383 
-395 LNISLNLV
+395 LNQ
-403 RNRINKSMPKLSN
+403 
-416 NLVTANGLNMREE
+416 NG
-429 IRRERTVELFNEG
+429 
-442 FRIDDL
+442 
-448 KRWKTAETE
+448 KTAEACKYLNMTRRRGFGYQTTE
-457 MPKDFL
+457 TSPVDLQTTDKAQFALMVEQERRVELAFENHRWFDL
-463 GIKWTGTEYATKW
+463 IR
-476 PNVSYAKNSDGYII
+476 
-490 LETGRKWESK
+490 TGRAVEVMRSKGFSLNETNLICPIPQKQIDVNPKLTQNDYRIESR
-500 HYLYPLPTD
+500 
-509 QLQLNPNLKQ
+509 N
-519 NPGWG
+519 
-524 E
+524 

>member
-54 SLQEGDIYGNWYVF
+54 SLQENDIYGNWYVF

-102 ASFWKAAYKVINR
+102 ANFWKAAYKVINR

-123 DGIEINA
+123 DGIDINA
-130 ELANRYKLECKFI
+130 DLANRYKLECKFI

-190 EAQGLPVSYS
+190 EAQSLPVSYP

-348 RYVCKFMDVPYQN
+348 RYVCKYMDVPYQN

-373 AEVLLNYAEA
+373 ADVILMYAEA
-383 VYERDDAISDDD
+383 
-395 LNISLNLV
+395 LNQ
-403 RNRINKSMPKLSN
+403 
-416 NLVTANGLNMREE
+416 NG
-429 IRRERTVELFNEG
+429 
-442 FRIDDL
+442 
-448 KRWKTAETE
+448 KTAEACKYLNMTRRRGFGYQTTE
-457 MPKDFL
+457 TSPVDLQTTDKAQFSLMVEQERRVELAFENHRWFDL
-463 GIKWTGTEYATKW
+463 IR
-476 PNVSYAKNSDGYII
+476 
-490 LETGRKWESK
+490 TGRAVEVMRSKGFSLNETNLICPIPQKQIDVNPKLTQNDYRIESR
-500 HYLYPLPTD
+500 
-509 QLQLNPNLKQ
+509 N
-519 NPGWG
+519 
-524 E
+524 

>member
-40 TADDILSAVNGAYS
+40 TADDILSAVNGVYS

-102 ASFWKAAYKVINR
+102 ANFWKAAYKVINR

-123 DGIEINA
+123 DGIEINT

-190 EAQGLPVSYS
+190 EAQDLPVSYS

-217 DVYMTL
+217 NVYMTL

-330 SMSLGYYDNRKN
+330 SMFLGYYDNRKN

-373 AEVLLNYAEA
+373 ADVILMYAEA
-383 VYERDDAISDDD
+383 
-395 LNISLNLV
+395 LNQ
-403 RNRINKSMPKLSN
+403 
-416 NLVTANGLNMREE
+416 NG
-429 IRRERTVELFNEG
+429 
-442 FRIDDL
+442 
-448 KRWKTAETE
+448 KTAEACKYLNMTRRRGFGYQTTE
-457 MPKDFL
+457 TSPVDLQTTDKAQFALMVEQERRVELAFENHRWFDL
-463 GIKWTGTEYATKW
+463 IR
-476 PNVSYAKNSDGYII
+476 
-490 LETGRKWESK
+490 TGRAVEVMRSKGFSLNETNLICPIPQKQIDVNPKLTQNDYRIESR
-500 HYLYPLPTD
+500 
-509 QLQLNPNLKQ
+509 N
-519 NPGWG
+519 
-524 E
+524 

>member
-40 TADDILSAVNGAYS
+40 TANDILSAVNGAYS

-102 ASFWKAAYKVINR
+102 ANFWKAAYKVINR
-115 TNTVLGRI
+115 TNTILGRI
-123 DGIEINA
+123 DGIEINT

-190 EAQGLPVSYS
+190 EAQDLPVSYS

-217 DVYMTL
+217 NVYMTL

-373 AEVLLNYAEA
+373 ADVILMYAEA
-383 VYERDDAISDDD
+383 
-395 LNISLNLV
+395 LNQ
-403 RNRINKSMPKLSN
+403 
-416 NLVTANGLNMREE
+416 NG
-429 IRRERTVELFNEG
+429 
-442 FRIDDL
+442 
-448 KRWKTAETE
+448 KTAEACKYLNMTRRRGFGYQTTE
-457 MPKDFL
+457 TSPVDLQTTDKAQFALMVAQDRRVELAFENHRWFDL
-463 GIKWTGTEYATKW
+463 IR
-476 PNVSYAKNSDGYII
+476 
-490 LETGRKWESK
+490 TGRAVEVMRSKGFSLNETNLICPIPQKQIDVNPKLTQNDYRIESR
-500 HYLYPLPTD
+500 
-509 QLQLNPNLKQ
+509 N
-519 NPGWG
+519 
-524 E
+524 